1 MTETVVDCV
10 CFDCERE
17 PCVEC
22 LYVSFPFRPPQPNT
36 PTTNTT
42 TPPGHFRHGRPRGN
56 GAAGLQLHGTGL
68 RDARARAARLCQV
81 QQGAVM
87 GFREI

>member
-36 PTTNTT
+36 PTT
-42 TPPGHFRHGRPRGN
+42 TPQHPQGTFAMVVR
-56 GAAGLQLHGTGL
+56 AGTAPL
-68 RDARARAARLCQV
+68 AYNFMV
-81 QQGAVM
+81 QAFGMLAPVLPD
-87 GFREI
+87 FVKYNKER